1 MTALTFTACPARH
14 HGDCDAVLDPASVLA
29 TLESHGFTG
38 RISPDS
44 ATIEAWEPA
53 TIIPLDGGPVRDASD
68 WVPVP
73 SDVHGLAI
81 WLGY

>member
-14 HGDCDAVLDPASVLA
+14 AGACDAVLDTASVLA

-38 RISPDS
+38 RNVIGRLV
-44 ATIEAWEPA
+44 EAWEPSI
-53 TIIPLDGGPVRDASD
+53 TFPLDGSPARDTSG

-73 SDVHGLAI
+73 SDVHGLAL